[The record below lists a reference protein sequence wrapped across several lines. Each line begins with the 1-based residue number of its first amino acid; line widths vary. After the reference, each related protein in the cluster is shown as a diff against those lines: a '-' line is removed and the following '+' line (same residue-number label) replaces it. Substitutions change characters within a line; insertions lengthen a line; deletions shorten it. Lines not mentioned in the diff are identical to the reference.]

1 MIPIFNVVLISDKDE
16 NVINNS
22 KHFVLFHFRSS
33 RVEMFCKKGVLRTFE
48 KFRRIYLCQGL
59 FFSKVA
65 GLKPA
70 TLLLLKKR
78 LWHGW
83 FPVNFAKFLRTP
95 LVAASVTYRN
105 ILINFI
111 VTLFIRCKFKWA
123 ISVKYQ
129 LHLYLPRFQNFDF
142 QDFLGTP
149 YINWFLTKQHFWQK
163 LIIKN

>member
-1 MIPIFNVVLISDKDE
+1 MWLKMVNTSFCLTSEAVMQRCSVKKVFLEIQQ
-16 NVINNS
+16 NS
-22 KHFVLFHFRSS
+22 KENTCARVSFFVNLHVSTLQLYFI
-33 RVEMFCKKGVLRTFE
+33 KKETPTQV
-48 KFRRIYLCQGL
+48 I
-59 FFSKVA
+59 
-65 GLKPA
+65 
-70 TLLLLKKR
+70 
-78 LWHGW
+78 
-83 FPVNFAKFLRTP
+83 PVNFAKFLRTP

>member
-1 MIPIFNVVLISDKDE
+1 MSYWYQIKMKMWLKMVNTSFCLTSEAVMQRCSVKKVFLEIQQ
-16 NVINNS
+16 NS
-22 KHFVLFHFRSS
+22 KENTCARVSFFVNLHVSTLQLYFI
-33 RVEMFCKKGVLRTFE
+33 KKETPTQV
-48 KFRRIYLCQGL
+48 I
-59 FFSKVA
+59 
-65 GLKPA
+65 
-70 TLLLLKKR
+70 
-78 LWHGW
+78 
-83 FPVNFAKFLRTP
+83 PVNFAKFLRTP

-149 YINWFLTKQHFWQK
+149 NINWQQQ
-163 LIIKN
+163 